1 MEPEQIE
8 EVDDEKIIYEWSPPT
23 GQKQEFFYKGYPIT
37 REQVKE
43 DKRKQFMAAD
53 QSNQVNKMFDNSKIR
68 ECRGHKEKVHT
79 VAWNCDGRKL
89 ASGSVDKTA
98 RVWTPHRGV

>member
-1 MEPEQIE
+1 M
-8 EVDDEKIIYEWSPPT
+8 
-23 GQKQEFFYKGYPIT
+23 
-37 REQVKE
+37 
-43 DKRKQFMAAD
+43 
-53 QSNQVNKMFDNSKIR
+53 NKMFENSKIR

-98 RVWTPHRGV
+98 RVWTPHRGVGILEIFVCSKEKLITLQHRQILDIRLNLKVIQIV